1 MFGCNLKIDTKE
13 NTIKVIRKLAEN
25 QNIETICVEK
35 IVTSDPRF
43 NSIELKGGEINTKY
57 EGIDI
62 KVIVEPEQLSL
73 TSFYKKYELNN
84 DGKEE
89 NDSKEELARKIL
101 DEIWYEI
108 LRSCV
113 NHT

>member
-1 MFGCNLKIDTKE
+1 MFGCNLKVDIKE
-13 NTIKVIRKLAEN
+13 NTIQVIRKLAQN
-25 QNIETICVEK
+25 QSIETTCVEK
-35 IVTSDPRF
+35 ILTSDPRF
-43 NSIELKGGEINTKY
+43 ISIELNAGEINTKY

-73 TSFYKKYELNN
+73 TSFYKKYEFNN

-101 DEIWYEI
+101 DDIWYEV
-108 LRSCV
+108 LKSCV
-113 NHT
+113 EHT